1 MTRRAGIAVGAT
13 ALFAMTLL
21 ALPRNPGLAAAAQIA
36 PDSAYAVAVLAGVR
50 GASPLACEMLM
61 RSVGTGWWGSFTRH
75 PDARPEFAE
84 HIRWMANHRS
94 DPGSVE
100 PLRRGL
106 EDPDP
111 CVRRVAAR
119 LLGRNRHPAAGAALL
134 EALRSGDAET
144 RRVSAI
150 GLGVAELRTA
160 TDPLIAALGDGVPPV
175 RSAAAWALGE
185 IEDPRAA
192 PHLIALLERDP
203 DAGVRRAAAW
213 ALGAMH

>member
-1 MTRRAGIAVGAT
+1 MTLRAGVTVGAT
-13 ALFAMTLL
+13 ALL
-21 ALPRNPGLAAAAQIA
+21 ALTTFALARNPSLAAATRAI
-36 PDSAYAVAVLAGVR
+36 PDSAYAVDVLEAVA

-61 RSVGTGWWGSFTRH
+61 RSVGTGWWGDLTRH

-84 HIRWMANHRS
+84 HIRWMADHRS
-94 DPGSVE
+94 DGGSVR

-134 EALRSGDAET
+134 EALRSADAET
-144 RRVSAI
+144 RRMAAI
-150 GLGVAELRTA
+150 GLGFAELRDA
-160 TDPLIAALGDGVPPV
+160 ADPLIDALGDRAPPV

-185 IEDPRAA
+185 VDDPRAT

-213 ALGAMH
+213 ALGEMH